1 MKTNDNHVKNFLKR
15 AKLLMEYDLKKT
27 SDENIQK
34 LNEQGE
40 HDKEFRCKKIL
51 AVPGALLFGSKV
63 GSAEVKIGLSN
74 SEFEEAQTQGLFKS
88 NFWDTGDFSEVQKI
102 NDDELVNALDTN
114 FFVYGSGGFDKAAID
129 DIINRVRKKYFFD
142 EDTSMYYPFVE
153 GLRYDY
159 IEDEG
164 GDTIKG
170 DLQEW
175 VGQKAAGAQNAI
187 VDFTAMYDIWI
198 KDVLQP
204 FFCGTNKPVV
214 SPTTP
219 PTVTPTP
226 IPVPG
231 DEPWKKCCVFS
242 STRYRGAE
250 YRKDTD
256 DILIPVEYGFML
268 LKEGGQGWGVQGTLT
283 VYDAD
288 GNEFNKGN
296 WSCGGGEFRFFI
308 KE

>member
-40 HDKEFRCKKIL
+40 HDKEYRCKKIL

-102 NDDELVNALDTN
+102 VDDELVNALDTN
-114 FFVYGSGGFDKAAID
+114 FFVYGSGGFDKAAVD

-214 SPTTP
+214 DPNDNPVVKP
-219 PTVTPTP
+219 P
-226 IPVPG
+226 PG

-242 STRYRGAE
+242 SSRFPGAE
-250 YRKDTD
+250 YRTATKD
-256 DILIPVEYGFML
+256 IIINVEYGHML
-268 LKEGGQGWGVQGTLT
+268 LKPGNAGWGSGGSLT
-283 VYDAD
+283 VFDD
-288 GNEFNKGN
+288 DDKPFNQGK
-296 WSCGGGEFRFFI
+296 WTCGGGEFKFYVTG
-308 KE
+308 